1 MTIRLLAFTDR
12 GEALARTLAKH
23 LDGEAARCGP
33 DCPLSAWTK
42 QAFSQGDALVF
53 VGAAG
58 IAVRAIAPYVKSKA
72 SDPAVVVVDEAGKYA
87 IPILSGHLG
96 GANALAR
103 RIAACIGGQAIL
115 TTATDLNQ
123 VFAVDLWAKAQGC
136 AVPEPERIKCVSAR
150 RLAGEPVEFESDFPL
165 PEPYPAGLTPG
176 SGAGFTV
183 SIDRKDDERLHLV
196 PRIVTL
202 GVGCKK
208 ATTQEAIEA
217 AYRTLLDRSTLHPS
231 SILQVCTIDR
241 KGEEP
246 GLLAF
251 CAAHRRGPVRGPGDL
266 HRLCLR
272 REDRGCGQRLRAGG
286 GAGQRR
292 DAADSQAGSRRRDPG
307 GGFGAVASRLEVAG
321 CLRYSSWAS
330 GPASGNT

>member
-1 MTIRLLAFTDR
+1 MTVRLLAFTDR

-33 DCPLSAWTK
+33 DCPLS
-42 QAFSQGDALVF
+42 
-53 VGAAG
+53 
-58 IAVRAIAPYVKSKA
+58 RAIAPYVKSKA

-241 KGEEP
+241 KGEEL

-251 CAAHRRGPVRGPGDL
+251 CAAHGWPLRTFSAGDLSAVRGTFSGSAFVEKTVGVDNV
-266 HRLCLR
+266 C
-272 REDRGCGQRLRAGG
+272 ERAAVLGSGG
-286 GAGQRR
+286 TLLIPKQ
-292 DAADSQAGSRRRDPG
+292 
-307 GGFGAVASRLEVAG
+307 
-321 CLRYSSWAS
+321 AS
-330 GPASGNT
+330 GGVTIAAAAAPFHPDWRWQDV

>member
-1 MTIRLLAFTDR
+1 MTVRLLAFTDR

-33 DCPLSAWTK
+33 DCPLSAWTE

-103 RIAACIGGQAIL
+103 RIAACIGGRAIL

-136 AVPEPERIKCVSAR
+136 AVPEPGRIKRVSAR
-150 RLAGEPVEFESDFPL
+150 LLAGETVAFESDFPL

-251 CAAHRRGPVRGPGDL
+251 CAAHGWPLRTFSAGVLSAVRGTFTGSAFVEKTVGVDNVCERAAVLGSGGTLLIPK
-266 HRLCLR
+266 
-272 REDRGCGQRLRAGG
+272 QAAGG
-286 GAGQRR
+286 VTL
-292 DAADSQAGSRRRDPG
+292 AA
-307 GGFGAVASRLEVAG
+307 ASAPFHPDWRWQDV
-321 CLRYSSWAS
+321 
-330 GPASGNT
+330 